1 MYITKCPAREHGGFS
16 CKKTVLRDHPAH
28 IAAVHKI
35 IFYWEQAKRGLYTYG
50 VDAWW
55 CDNSE
60 PFNPEWIHNELTE
73 PAKMYEEYCRYVR
86 NHMPVEKSNAY
97 GFYHAMGIYEGQR
110 AENDGKRVVNLTR
123 SAYTGQQ
130 RFGAVLW
137 SGDVS
142 ALSHHHASTP

>member
-1 MYITKCPAREHGGFS
+1 
-16 CKKTVLRDHPAH
+16 
-28 IAAVHKI
+28 
-35 IFYWEQAKRGLYTYG
+35 
-50 VDAWW
+50 
-55 CDNSE
+55 
-60 PFNPEWIHNELTE
+60 
-73 PAKMYEEYCRYVR
+73 
-86 NHMPVEKSNAY
+86 MPVEKSNAY

-142 ALSHHHASTP
+142 ATWDTLKRQIAAGLNFCASGMPYGLRTSVLFL